1 MSLVLCK
8 VRACCHIG
16 LPILEEGEKAL
27 NASSCIC
34 KKETKPKH
42 EWKKKKTTIL
52 SNAFICGIFIERL
65 YKPRHGIYFRIFFF
79 LTCQL

>member
-1 MSLVLCK
+1 MRLLVY
-8 VRACCHIG
+8 V
-16 LPILEEGEKAL
+16 
-27 NASSCIC
+27 
-34 KKETKPKH
+34 KKKQNQNMNG
-42 EWKKKKTTIL
+42 KKKKTTIL

>member
-1 MSLVLCK
+1 M
-8 VRACCHIG
+8 
-16 LPILEEGEKAL
+16 E
-27 NASSCIC
+27 
-34 KKETKPKH
+34 
-42 EWKKKKTTIL
+42 KKKKTTIL